1 MLTVLTQNP
10 PFLSGNLDERS
21 IRFQSFSALAASRTK
36 SAIFKNA
43 VDSEQHV
50 REQIHSA
57 MLGAFDN
64 SSRMSYMSYIVES
77 SHEDG

>member
-43 VDSEQHV
+43 VDS
-50 REQIHSA
+50 
-57 MLGAFDN
+57 
-64 SSRMSYMSYIVES
+64 
-77 SHEDG
+77 